1 MLSFEELVAWWN
13 LSHSLG
19 GHCCTLLGA
28 LHGVRCCSQVCMY
41 VRQSSCTLLAC
52 LHSPQLLLLAVAAAA
67 SLLFFWFCFVFF
79 FFFVFRFESEAQ
91 VSQFVSH
98 GDGHPSERKKKIPG
112 KKKKLFGRPSRV
124 QAPRPI
130 YNAL

>member
-1 MLSFEELVAWWN
+1 L
-13 LSHSLG
+13 
-19 GHCCTLLGA
+19 C
-28 LHGVRCCSQVCMY
+28 
-41 VRQSSCTLLAC
+41 
-52 LHSPQLLLLAVAAAA
+52 
-67 SLLFFWFCFVFF
+67 FFFFFCFVFG
-79 FFFVFRFESEAQ
+79 FESEAQ